1 MSRGFF
7 DSGPLTPCLGPRVEC
22 PETED
27 ADLPT
32 QKWTPVWVK
41 QRFSHIPQV
50 NGDRFP
56 SASVAGCKNG

>member
-1 MSRGFF
+1 
-7 DSGPLTPCLGPRVEC
+7 LGSRVEY

-41 QRFSHIPQV
+41 QRFAHIPQV

-56 SASVAGCKNG
+56 SPLPVVKMVNGSCQSLA